1 VTWSR
6 PPGEEE
12 IVHFDLMTGGG
23 KLRDVQDLAC
33 RAHEVGFTGLV
44 FTETGRTAYLGCA
57 AAAMAV
63 DTLHVA
69 TGVAVAFPR
78 SPMITAKIAW
88 ELADLTDGRFD
99 LGLGT
104 QVRAHVER
112 RYSAA
117 FEHPGPRMRD
127 YIGALRAIFA
137 AFQGR
142 EKLDYQGR
150 FYQHSLLP
158 QAWSPGP
165 IEHPDV
171 PISVAAVGPWMLR
184 MAGEVA
190 DGVHVH
196 PFHSRPYL
204 DEVVLPT
211 VAEGAAAAGRRVDDL
226 RFHIPVFT
234 VVGDTEEERAPQ
246 KELAKSQ
253 IAFYGST
260 RNYAGVFDQLGFEGT
275 SARLNERLK
284 ANDPAGMAE
293 LITDEM
299 LEHYAVTARWD
310 ELSDKLVDRYGGV
323 ADRLIMYFTERQVQ
337 RDPASLGRWG
347 EVARDGRRRTAG

>member
-1 VTWSR
+1 V
-6 PPGEEE
+6 E
-12 IVHFDLMTGGG
+12 FDLMTGGG
-23 KLRDVQDLAC
+23 KLRYVQQLASDAK
-33 RAHEVGFTGLV
+33 RVGFSGLI
-44 FTETGRTAYLGCA
+44 FTETGRTAYLGCTA
-57 AAAMAV
+57 AGLAEP
-63 DTLHVA
+63 DLHIG

-88 ELADLTDGRFD
+88 ELADLTGGRFD

-112 RYSAA
+112 RYSSA
-117 FEHPGPRMRD
+117 FEHPGPRMRE
-127 YIGALRAIFA
+127 YIQALRAIFK
-137 AFQGR
+137 AFQGT
-142 EKLDYQGR
+142 EKLDFQGK
-150 FYQHSLLP
+150 FYRHTLLP
-158 QAWSPGP
+158 ANWTPGP

-211 VAEGAAAAGRRVDDL
+211 VAEGAASAGRRVENVAL
-226 RFHIPVFT
+226 FVPVFT
-234 VVGDTEEERAPQ
+234 IVGDTEEARASL

-260 RNYAGVFDQLGFEGT
+260 KNYSGVFDQLGFEGT
-275 SARLNERLK
+275 SAKLNERLK
-284 ANDPAGMAE
+284 ANDIPGMSA
-293 LITDEM
+293 LISDEM
-299 LEHYAVTARWD
+299 LEHYAVTATWD

-323 ADRLIMYFTERQVQ
+323 AERVIMYFAERHWQ
-337 RDPASLGRWG
+337 RDPSVLDRWG
-347 EVARDGRRRTAG
+347 EVARDVRARTAAS